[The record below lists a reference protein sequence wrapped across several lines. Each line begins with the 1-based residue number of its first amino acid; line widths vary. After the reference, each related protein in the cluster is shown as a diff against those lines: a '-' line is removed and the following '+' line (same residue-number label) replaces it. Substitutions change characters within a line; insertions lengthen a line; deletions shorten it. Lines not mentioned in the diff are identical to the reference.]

1 MSESERLFERA
12 KALIPGGVNSPVRA
26 FAPYPF
32 FTKSAKGSRLT
43 DVDGRE
49 YIDYCMGYGP
59 LILGHANAE
68 VIRAVRNQL
77 AHGTL
82 FGTPS
87 EQEVELAEL
96 ISECVPSA
104 EMVRL
109 VTTGAEATMS
119 AIRLARGFTG
129 KKKIVKFEGCYHG
142 AHDCVLVKAGSGAT
156 TFGMP
161 DSLGVPEETA
171 RNTVVVPFNDV
182 GTLESAVM
190 KERADLAAVIVEP
203 VIGNFGVVPPR
214 EGFLEALRELTAKYG
229 VVLIFDEVIT
239 GFRLGLGGAQEY
251 YGVKPDLTT
260 LGKILGGGF
269 PMAAFAGEAEIMRLI
284 APSGKV
290 YQAGTYNGNPVSV
303 AAGLTTLKVLRSRKS
318 FYSEMERKCEKLVKA
333 LEGVA
338 EDLGLKVQVNHVG
351 SMFQMFLTKE
361 PVFDYAS
368 VKAADNKRFMKFH
381 GKLLEQ
387 GVFLPPSQF
396 ETCFLSAAHTAE
408 DLGKTAECFKCALQ
422 ASAV

>member
-1 MSESERLFERA
+1 VLSESGRLFERA
-12 KALIPGGVNSPVRA
+12 KKLMPGGVNSPVRA
-26 FAPYPF
+26 FEPYPF
-32 FTKSAKGSRLT
+32 FTKSARGSRLT

-49 YIDYCMGYGP
+49 YIDYCLGYGP
-59 LILGHANAE
+59 LILGHAYPK
-68 VIRAVRNQL
+68 VIEAVRGQL
-77 AHGTL
+77 ESGTL

-96 ISECVPSA
+96 VCRLVPSA

-109 VTTGAEATMS
+109 VSTGAEATMA

-129 KKKIVKFEGCYHG
+129 RKKIIKFEGCYHG
-142 AHDCVLVKAGSGAT
+142 AHDSVLVKAGSGAM

-171 RNTVVVPFNDV
+171 RNTVVVPYNDV
-182 GTLESAVM
+182 EAFEKTVK
-190 KERADLAAVIVEP
+190 KERESLAAVIVEP
-203 VIGNFGVVPPR
+203 VMGNVGVVAPR
-214 EGFLEALRELTAKYG
+214 EGYLMALRESTERYG

-269 PMAAFAGEAEIMRLI
+269 PMAAYAGREEIMRMI

-290 YQAGTYNGNPVSV
+290 YQAGTYSGNPISV
-303 AAGLTTLKVLRSRKS
+303 AAGLATLKVLRGKKS
-318 FYSEMERKCEKLVKA
+318 FYSEMERKCEKLVEA
-333 LEGVA
+333 LERVA
-338 EDLGLKVQVNHVG
+338 GDLGLKVQVNHVG
-351 SMFQMFLTKE
+351 SMFQIFLTDR
-361 PVFDYAS
+361 PVCDYAS
-368 VKAADNKRFMKFH
+368 AKTADNKRFMEFH
-381 GKLLEQ
+381 RKLLEQ

-396 ETCFLSAAHTAE
+396 ETCFISLAHSE
-408 DLGKTAECFKCALQ
+408 KDLERTVEAMEESLRL
-422 ASAV
+422 